1 MNYLTTNDTADIAAQ
16 FETTEAHLQQASFI
30 AFSKIKL
37 YKLSRMQ
44 AAYCKSVDEMKTLVH
59 STLFR
64 FVEPCRLL
72 LISGFAE
79 GELDN

>member
-1 MNYLTTNDTADIAAQ
+1 MNHLITNDTAHIASL
-16 FETTEAHLQQASFI
+16 FEIEEAHIYQASFI

-37 YKLSRMQ
+37 YKLSRVQ
-44 AAYCKSVDEMKTLVH
+44 AAYCKSKAEMKQLVNT
-59 STLFR
+59 TLFR
-64 FVEPCRLL
+64 YVEPNRLL

>member
-1 MNYLTTNDTADIAAQ
+1 MNPFIANDSADIAAQ
-16 FETTEAHLQQASFI
+16 FEIQEAHLLQASFI

-37 YKLSRMQ
+37 YNLSVVQ
-44 AAYCKSVDEMKTLVH
+44 AAYCKSKEEMKGLVH
-59 STLFR
+59 STLLR
-64 FVEPCRLL
+64 FIDSERLL

>member
-1 MNYLTTNDTADIAAQ
+1 MNHLTANDTAHIAGQ
-16 FETTEAHLQQASFI
+16 FEIQEAHLYQASFI

-37 YKLSRMQ
+37 YKLSKVQ
-44 AAYCKSVDEMKTLVH
+44 AAYCKSKAEMEQLVH

-64 FVEPCRLL
+64 YVQPHRLL